1 MEEWIYYGIDG
12 YKDSLIVFEND
23 LMNGAFIS
31 FHKSGKKKFETLY
44 INDKEDRP
52 FKILR

>member
-1 MEEWIYYGIDG
+1 MENGFTGIDG

-31 FHKSGKKKFETLY
+31 FHKSGKKSLRLFT
-44 INDKEDRP
+44 NDKR
-52 FKILR
+52 